1 MFVSPN
7 LCYFK
12 EGTINRKGVMKMSD
26 KELLKKEILD
36 AFQFRHATKE
46 FDPDKKISDEDFR
59 FILETG
65 RLSPSS
71 FGFEPWRFLVVQ
83 NPELREKIKHTAWG
97 AFGKLPAAS
106 HFLVILARTK
116 IDTKYDSDYLQ
127 NHFRN
132 IKQMPEEHL
141 AKYLQ
146 RIEEFQ
152 KVDFNLLDGERP
164 LFDWASKQ
172 TYIALANMMT
182 AAAEIGI
189 DSCPIEGF
197 DREKMNNLLDEEGL
211 LENGHFSISMMAAFG
226 YRVKDPSPKTRR
238 PYEDIVKWI
247 E

>member
-1 MFVSPN
+1 M
-7 LCYFK
+7 
-12 EGTINRKGVMKMSD
+12 RD
-26 KELLKKEILD
+26 KEVLKEEILA

-46 FDPDKKISDEDFR
+46 FDPAKKISDDDFR

-71 FGFEPWRFLVVQ
+71 FGFEPWRFVVVQ
-83 NPELREKIKHTAWG
+83 NPELRMKIKNTAWG

-106 HFLVILARTK
+106 HFVILLART
-116 IDTKYDSDYLQ
+116 ILDTKYDSDYLN
-127 NHFRN
+127 NHFKN
-132 IKQMPEEHL
+132 IKHMPEEHM
-141 AKYLQ
+141 AKYLA

-152 KVDFNLLDGERP
+152 KDDYKLLDGDRP

-172 TYIALANMMT
+172 TYIALGNMMT
-182 AAAEIGI
+182 AAAQIGI

-197 DREKMNNLLDEEGL
+197 SREKMNKLLEEEGL
-211 LENGHFSISMMAAFG
+211 LEEGHFSISVMAAFG

-238 PYEDIVKWI
+238 PYDDIVKWI